1 MVLLYFFFPAI
12 RETAARKK
20 VAAHTHKYLSKNIL
34 TSMTRTRAESVIM
47 IERIVK
53 SFLLGSRKDLFGW
66 IVNGIMRSTIVL
78 IPKIIR
84 RQANCSCRKT
94 NDRPVNNPHV
104 IVKKHFRCE
113 SA

>member
-1 MVLLYFFFPAI
+1 MVLLYFIFPAI

-20 VAAHTHKYLSKNIL
+20 VAVHAHKYLSRNML
-34 TSMTRTRAESVIM
+34 TSMTRTRAESVMM

-53 SFLLGSRKDLFGW
+53 GFLFGSRKDLFGW
-66 IVNGIMRSTIVL
+66 IVNGIISKTSAL
-78 IPKIIR
+78 ITVITR
-84 RQANCSCRKT
+84 RTANCSFRKT
-94 NDRPVNNPHV
+94 KARPVSNPQT

>member
-1 MVLLYFFFPAI
+1 MVLLYFIFPAI

-20 VAAHTHKYLSKNIL
+20 TAVHAHKYLSRNML
-34 TSMTRTRAESVIM
+34 TSMTRTRAESVMM

-53 SFLLGSRKDLFGW
+53 GFLLGSRKDLFGW

-78 IPKIIR
+78 IPVIIR
-84 RQANCSCRKT
+84 RITSCSCRKT
-94 NDRPVNNPHV
+94 NERPISNPHV

>member
-1 MVLLYFFFPAI
+1 MVLLYFIFPAI

-20 VAAHTHKYLSKNIL
+20 VAAHAHKYLL
-34 TSMTRTRAESVIM
+34 TNMHTIMTRTRAESVMM

-53 SFLLGSRKDLFGW
+53 GFLLVSRKDLFGW

-94 NDRPVNNPHV
+94 NERPVNNPHV